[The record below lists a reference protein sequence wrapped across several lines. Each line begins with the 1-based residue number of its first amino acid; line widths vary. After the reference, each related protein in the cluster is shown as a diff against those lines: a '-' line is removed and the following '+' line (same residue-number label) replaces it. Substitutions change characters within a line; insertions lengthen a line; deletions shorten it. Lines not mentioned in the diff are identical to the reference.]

1 MKILCVADHVDPII
15 YSPGL
20 KQRYGD
26 VDLVI
31 GCGDLPL
38 TYYDFITTNL
48 NKPFYFVFGNHNLK
62 RLREFRWKAG
72 PWRDLPGSALAMS
85 ACYISGRVRREKT
98 VLIAGLGGS
107 HWYNGGPNQ
116 FQESQMFFRVLGLLP
131 SLLWNRIRWGRW
143 LDLFITHAPPFG
155 IGDAEDL
162 CHRGF
167 KSFRWFMRM
176 FKPIYLVHG
185 HIHIYSAETERQHP
199 YQSTIVVNAFNHVLL
214 ELEQRTQR

>member
-38 TYYDFITTNL
+38 DYYDYIITTL
-48 NKPFYFVFGNHNLK
+48 NKPFYFLFGNHNLK
-62 RLREFRWKAG
+62 HFREFRWKAG
-72 PWRDLPGSALAMS
+72 PWRALPGSTPAMS

-107 HWYNGGPNQ
+107 HWYNGGSNQ
-116 FQESQMFFRVLGLLP
+116 FKESQMFFRILGLLP
-131 SLLWNRIRWGRW
+131 SLLWNKIRWGRW
-143 LDLFITHAPPFG
+143 LDLFIAHAPPFG
-155 IGDAEDL
+155 IGDAKDP

-176 FKPIYLVHG
+176 FKPTYMVHG
-185 HIHIYSAETERQHP
+185 HIHLYSPETERQHS
-199 YQSTIVVNAFNHVLL
+199 YQSTTVVNAFNHVLL
-214 ELEQRTQR
+214 NLEQRTRR